1 MRKLN
6 CSEEKSWL
14 GLIEKYKQNPTELNM
29 NERFICEELMES
41 IRGGDEAEIQ
51 ETVAYLMQEIV
62 REGEVNVKGSH
73 FYLGDY
79 RLMDGDE
86 IEFIIDGSW
95 CRTMLI
101 TVDNEDYLDLFGLK
115 AGKDK
120 VYARMRG

>member
-1 MRKLN
+1 MRELN
-6 CSEEKSWL
+6 CSEEKRWL

-29 NERFICEELMES
+29 NERFICEELIES
-41 IRGGDEAEIQ
+41 LRGDDEAEIQ

-62 REGEVNVKGSH
+62 REGKVNVKGSH